1 MSENAVAD
9 AASTLHAGVE
19 ELARAA
25 AGSVDAA
32 IASLTVCEQHTR
44 RVEFLHVS
52 VVGDLLRDGEFAARG
67 YRSPAHAVADLFGCD
82 TLAARRRV
90 RVAEDICPRSTLDG
104 QPLSPRL
111 PATGA
116 EFATGRIGLRHVEVI
131 AEALR
136 TPAARRLDPHVWA
149 GAEEKLAE
157 QARLYRPSELAV
169 FALDLI
175 TALDQDGPGENDDD
189 PGQVNELS
197 FSTRTGKITGRL
209 DGLTRELL
217 GTALDGLTAPRG
229 DGDDRTP
236 AQRRADALG
245 EICSRVLDTG
255 QLSQSGGERPH
266 LNVLIPLEEL
276 ERRARTASLDFGSRL
291 TPADLRMLACD
302 ARVVPIVMNGQAQP
316 LDVGRARRT
325 IPDGLRR
332 AVAAR
337 DRGCAAPGCDRPP
350 SWCDVHHVKKWEDG
364 GETALHNC
372 VMLCR
377 FHHRLLHAGSGW
389 LVRIRDGHPE
399 FVPPKWIDHNRTAR
413 RKPPPGTLS
422 R

>member
-9 AASTLHAGVE
+9 AVSTLHTGVE
-19 ELARAA
+19 ELACAA

-67 YRSPAHAVADLFGCD
+67 YRSPAHALADLLGCD
-82 TLAARRRV
+82 TIAARRRV

-104 QPLSPRL
+104 QPLPPRL

-131 AEALR
+131 AEAFAHPGR
-136 TPAARRLDPHVWA
+136 AAA
-149 GAEEKLAE
+149 GSG
-157 QARLYRPSELAV
+157 R
-169 FALDLI
+169 
-175 TALDQDGPGENDDD
+175 
-189 PGQVNELS
+189 LS

-245 EICSRVLDTG
+245 EICSRV
-255 QLSQSGGERPH
+255 P
-266 LNVLIPLEEL
+266 
-276 ERRARTASLDFGSRL
+276 
-291 TPADLRMLACD
+291 TPASCHS
-302 ARVVPIVMNGQAQP
+302 P
-316 LDVGRARRT
+316 VGNAHT
-325 IPDGLRR
+325 
-332 AVAAR
+332 
-337 DRGCAAPGCDRPP
+337 
-350 SWCDVHHVKKWEDG
+350 
-364 GETALHNC
+364 
-372 VMLCR
+372 
-377 FHHRLLHAGSGW
+377 
-389 LVRIRDGHPE
+389 
-399 FVPPKWIDHNRTAR
+399 
-413 RKPPPGTLS
+413 
-422 R
+422 